1 MNRDDRKIDKKKKS
15 VLIQV
20 VLFTAV
26 FLMLS
31 FGLYFFKENV
41 IKAGDYER
49 IYSYGDF
56 VEPGYDSG
64 HPIYAF
70 KDYYIT
76 FLRRVLEIRYY
87 IFKYAVSELDLMG
100 NKGNAIGVWLM
111 NDFYLYHAHDSF
123 LMITY
128 LFGIFAGILFF
139 LLVIISVIYACKKLW
154 KLSRDKENNNAISYI
169 FSACVL
175 IAYLIASL
183 TECITYPGEMGL
195 TLLFVAFLP
204 LVRKIDFKDEQ

>member
-1 MNRDDRKIDKKKKS
+1 MNRDNKKKNKSPKS
-15 VLIQV
+15 VLTQAV
-20 VLFTAV
+20 VFTTLFLT
-26 FLMLS
+26 LS
-31 FGLYFFKENV
+31 FGLYYFKDNI
-41 IKAGDYER
+41 IKAGDFER

-56 VEPGYDSG
+56 VEPGSDAG

-87 IFKYAVSELDLMG
+87 IYKYAVSELNLMG
-100 NKGNAIGVWLM
+100 NTGNAVGVWLM

-123 LMITY
+123 LMIMY
-128 LFGIFAGILFF
+128 LFGIFSGILF
-139 LLVIISVIYACKKLW
+139 LMLVIISIVNVCKKLW
-154 KLSRDKENNNAISYI
+154 TSSRKKENKNAIPYI

-175 IAYLIASL
+175 IAYLITSL

-195 TLLFVAFLP
+195 TLLFIAFLP
-204 LVRKIDFKDEQ
+204 LVRKLDFKDEQ